1 MVLLFAWKSISYI
14 TLYIDNSY
22 EYAYKFMDYF
32 KVWCLMIAQKKMRI
46 KYGWKFISMVNIDIV
61 NYIYIFYYMIL
72 YQRCNK
78 YKNNWFILK

>member
-1 MVLLFAWKSISYI
+1 
-14 TLYIDNSY
+14 
-22 EYAYKFMDYF
+22 MDYS

-46 KYGWKFISMVNIDIV
+46 KYGWNFISMVNIHIV